1 MSRRLWY
8 PNNAAVETCFQVLA
22 RRAVAE
28 GCTLFDATEMRVIGI
43 EIDNAL
49 DSTTLSIR
57 WGIDPWIGGLPPD
70 QSWEVSS
77 FQHISSAGTEECERL
92 WREAIAY
99 IDVDSYED
107 VLAQTAEAARHG
119 VASAQLP
126 VATFIRLNFGGGC
139 TQPLLEHEVVYI
151 GADEAYPIAPAPINQ

>member
-8 PNNAAVETCFQVLA
+8 PSSVALETHFQSLTRQA
-22 RRAVAE
+22 FAY
-28 GCTLFDATEMRVIGI
+28 GCTLFDVSEMRVVGI
-43 EIDNAL
+43 EIGNAL
-49 DSTTLSIR
+49 HSTTFSIR
-57 WGIDPWIGGLPPD
+57 WGIDPWVGGLPPG
-70 QSWEVSS
+70 QSWEVSL
-77 FQHISSAGTEECERL
+77 FQHISSAGTEECGRL

-107 VLAQTAEAARHG
+107 VLAQTADAARRG